1 MARARR
7 GGRAPALPP
16 ERARRGGRAPALPP
30 ERARETGDEPP
41 PTSEAPVKERSAVCE
56 HVRLEASRAVFF
68 MRVSTDAE
76 HRDGATRPSRVRDS
90 VRQVRGE
97 LRAPRRTSHVQ
108 TRRSPR
114 RPLRRGAHHNAA
126 SRVRPL
132 GPAGGFACSSKM
144 AASTRCHAH
153 GTGGPRAVVVMRV
166 SSACSSMRFCEHVRL
181 EAVLVMRVS
190 TDAEHRDGATR
201 PSRVRDSVRQ
211 VRGESRAP
219 RRTSH
224 VQTRRSPRRP
234 LGRGAHHDGRDGAC
248 WVAARTT
255 TVATAPAGSRRAT
268 TTERRGLMRVSTD
281 PEPRSAGWV
290 GHEALPP
297 SIAHEGV
304 LDQEVVREEDGEE
317 QGEHERAVAERVDPV
332 RAVRV

>member
-68 MRVSTDAE
+68 
-76 HRDGATRPSRVRDS
+76 
-90 VRQVRGE
+90 
-97 LRAPRRTSHVQ
+97 
-108 TRRSPR
+108 
-114 RPLRRGAHHNAA
+114 
-126 SRVRPL
+126 
-132 GPAGGFACSSKM
+132 
-144 AASTRCHAH
+144 
-153 GTGGPRAVVVMRV
+153 
-166 SSACSSMRFCEHVRL
+166 
-181 EAVLVMRVS
+181 MRVS